1 MWIRKGFS
9 FKLTP
14 DGAQAR
20 KMSRF
25 AGCTRFV
32 YNKGIA
38 WNEEQRNADS
48 NFRISYKALSA
59 QLPVWKENHPWLA
72 ETYSQCLQQAMKD
85 LSQGFQRFFAGDA
98 GFPKF
103 HKKFASTDSF
113 RFPQNF
119 KINEGNKQILLPGIG
134 WVKYRR
140 SRFIEG
146 KPKNVT
152 VSRRADGWYVSIQT
166 GFECVPPENQGDAV
180 GLDMGVKRFCTL
192 SDGTFEAPCNAL
204 KKNLK
209 KLCFEQKR
217 LARMTKFGKNWR

>member
-38 WNEEQRNADS
+38 WNEEQRHADP

-59 QLPVWKENHPWLA
+59 QLPIWKENYPWLA
-72 ETYSQCLQQAMKD
+72 DTYSQCLQQAMKD

-98 GFPKF
+98 GFPKY

-113 RFPQNF
+113 RFP
-119 KINEGNKQILLPGIG
+119 
-134 WVKYRR
+134 
-140 SRFIEG
+140 
-146 KPKNVT
+146 
-152 VSRRADGWYVSIQT
+152 
-166 GFECVPPENQGDAV
+166 
-180 GLDMGVKRFCTL
+180 
-192 SDGTFEAPCNAL
+192 
-204 KKNLK
+204 
-209 KLCFEQKR
+209 
-217 LARMTKFGKNWR
+217 

>member
-20 KMSRF
+20 EMSRF

-59 QLPVWKENHPWLA
+59 QLPIWKENHPWLA

-152 VSRRADGWYVSIQT
+152 VSRRAD
-166 GFECVPPENQGDAV
+166 V
-180 GLDMGVKRFCTL
+180 GTCPFRRGLSAFRLKTKETL
-192 SDGTFEAPCNAL
+192 SAWTWASNGSARCRTAL
-204 KKNLK
+204 LK
-209 KLCFEQKR
+209 HR
-217 LARMTKFGKNWR
+217 ATP

>member
-59 QLPVWKENHPWLA
+59 QLPIWKENHPWLA
-72 ETYSQCLQQAMKD
+72 DTYSQCLQQAMKD
-85 LSQGFQRFFAGDA
+85 LSQGFQGSVSIF
-98 GFPKF
+98 
-103 HKKFASTDSF
+103 
-113 RFPQNF
+113 
-119 KINEGNKQILLPGIG
+119 
-134 WVKYRR
+134 
-140 SRFIEG
+140 
-146 KPKNVT
+146 
-152 VSRRADGWYVSIQT
+152 VSRVVFKGAANHGCPSCIWD
-166 GFECVPPENQGDAV
+166 
-180 GLDMGVKRFCTL
+180 
-192 SDGTFEAPCNAL
+192 
-204 KKNLK
+204 
-209 KLCFEQKR
+209 
-217 LARMTKFGKNWR
+217 